1 MSQSLS
7 RRVDILV
14 VVALAAL
21 SITWRVVGGAT
32 LTLYVALAA
41 SFLLVNIT
49 AIHVRRCVHGH
60 LLLIYSV
67 LALGAYTT
75 RLAST
80 LFGLNL
86 SLVEDSYMIA
96 LLLALVT
103 LHFGNENVRALLG
116 VYTPLALLA
125 GLLIGLGL
133 RLQDPLKL
141 LVLGLLDAVASS
153 VLLVGEK
160 GALLRFAK
168 PLLLFTATYT
178 LLAPDING
186 VALLLLAF
194 LHVVRNVTM
203 ALGKLRASRAVLSF
217 DLVIR
222 PLVVYA

>member
-103 LHFGNENVRALLG
+103 LHFDNENVRALLG

-153 VLLVGEK
+153 VLLVGERR
-160 GALLRFAK
+160 ALLRFAK
-168 PLLLFTATYT
+168 PLLLFIATYT
-178 LLAPDING
+178 LLASNING
-186 VALLLLAF
+186 VGLLLLAS

-203 ALGKLRASRAVLSF
+203 ALGRVRASRAVLSF

>member
-49 AIHVRRCVHGH
+49 AIHVRRYVHGH

-75 RLAST
+75 RLVST

-116 VYTPLALLA
+116 VYTPLALLT
-125 GLLIGLGL
+125 GLLIGLAL

-160 GALLRFAK
+160 RALLRFTK

-186 VALLLLAF
+186 VALLLLTL

-217 DLVIR
+217 DLIIR

>member
-1 MSQSLS
+1 MSRSPS
-7 RRVDILV
+7 KCVDIPIV
-14 VVALAAL
+14 TTLAAL
-21 SITWRVVGGAT
+21 SITWRVAGGAS
-32 LTLYVALAA
+32 LYVALAA

-49 AIHVRRCVHGH
+49 AIHMRRHVHGH

-75 RLAST
+75 KLVST

-96 LLLALVT
+96 LLLALAT
-103 LHFGNENVRALLG
+103 LYFGNENVRALLG

-125 GLLIGLGL
+125 GLLIGLAL

-160 GALLRFAK
+160 RALLRFAK

-186 VALLLLAF
+186 VALLLLTL
-194 LHVVRNVTM
+194 LHAVRNVTM